1 MLVSGL
7 LLAFF
12 VEQKLDV
19 DQSTAALTPA
29 YFDLVVHPE
38 KYDGK
43 KISINGY
50 VHLNKETRNTVFFA
64 YDKTAMDIYRASEI
78 FYVMRDQPDERL
90 KLFEKLHGKYIQLVA
105 VYRHRCSEA
114 PFKEKEN
121 IISHTGIAGCFE
133 EVSAARDLYYK
144 STNIRNGAEK
154 TMELYGSSTV
164 VKQYSPK

>member
-1 MLVSGL
+1 MWVAGF

-12 VEQKLDV
+12 VEQKV
-19 DQSTAALTPA
+19 DIEQSPAALSPA
-29 YFDLVVHPE
+29 YFELVVHPE

-43 KISINGY
+43 KISVEGY

-78 FYVMRDQPDERL
+78 FYVMRDQPEERL
-90 KLFEKLHGKYIQLVA
+90 KVFEKLHGKYIQLVA

-133 EVSAARDLYYK
+133 NVSAVRDLYFNSK
-144 STNIRNGAEK
+144 S
-154 TMELYGSSTV
+154 
-164 VKQYSPK
+164 